1 MRTHD
6 RMMVLYLVF
15 LFVTI
20 SVAGWCIEVPFR
32 SLFCRKLV
40 IPGFLYGPYCPI
52 YGFGV
57 VAVTL
62 FCNHKK
68 KWVSFLETFVLAS
81 VLEYVVSFVFETIF
95 HRLLWDYSM
104 IPFSIGTRVS
114 PLFSLIWGF
123 FGVLMLKEA
132 EPRIRR
138 FYMEHRKPADIA
150 AATGLAVLAADAV
163 VSVIR

>member
-68 KWVSFLETFVLAS
+68 KE
-81 VLEYVVSFVFETIF
+81 
-95 HRLLWDYSM
+95 M
-104 IPFSIGTRVS
+104 
-114 PLFSLIWGF
+114 GF
-123 FGVLMLKEA
+123 FSGNLRAGVGAGICCILC
-132 EPRIRR
+132 
-138 FYMEHRKPADIA
+138 
-150 AATGLAVLAADAV
+150 V
-163 VSVIR
+163 